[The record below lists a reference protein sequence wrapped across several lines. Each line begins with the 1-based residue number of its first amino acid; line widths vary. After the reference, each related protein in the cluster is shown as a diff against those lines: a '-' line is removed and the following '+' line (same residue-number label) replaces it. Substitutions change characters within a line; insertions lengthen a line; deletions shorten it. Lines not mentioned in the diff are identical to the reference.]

1 MVIFK
6 VGIKYCGGCNPSY
19 DRVKM
24 LNQIKENFSF
34 EFHYAKPGIKYDVLI
49 IINGCKSN
57 CANYENLDYKHK
69 IIIRSEKDY
78 GKAVELLNEINKKK

>member
-1 MVIFK
+1 MIIFK

-34 EFHYAKPGIKYDVLI
+34 EFHYAKPRIKYDVLI
-49 IINGCKSN
+49 IINGCTSI
-57 CANYENLDYKHK
+57 CADYQNLDYKDK
-69 IIIRSEKDY
+69 IIIKNEKDY
-78 GKAVELLNEINKKK
+78 EKAVELLNQINNKK